1 MKADPV
7 LAGSAVPDAD
17 GALAALFEI
26 APDVP
31 LIPPRGPV
39 VGNADFRPA
48 LGIGLAVEA
57 DRLLR
62 CVIWRT

>member
-1 MKADPV
+1 MQTDV
-7 LAGSAVPDAD
+7 ILARSAVPNAD
-17 GALAALFEI
+17 RPLAALFEI

-48 LGIGLAVEA
+48 LEIGLAVEA

>member
-1 MKADPV
+1 MQADLV

-17 GALAALFEI
+17 RALAALLEI

-39 VGNADFRPA
+39 VGDADFT
-48 LGIGLAVEA
+48 LVIGLPSRA
-57 DRLLR
+57 RR
-62 CVIWRT
+62 